1 MAAHVDIAV
10 NQKWE
15 EDAME
20 DARSMEKVAGRITVD
35 EFTQVTFNAVLK
47 ALQERKVPH
56 GPLIYGIIWLPEG
69 VRSGVGA
76 EATVGRSAR

>member
-1 MAAHVDIAV
+1 MADVESV
-10 NQKWE
+10 
-15 EDAME
+15 
-20 DARSMEKVAGRITVD
+20 EKVAGRITVD

-47 ALQERKVPH
+47 ALQERRVTP

-69 VRSGVGA
+69 VRGGLGA